1 MPVSCRDGALQP
13 PPTAATGWSTRLPA
27 GEFGRI
33 GTRRAATRVGPW
45 FWSLRDLDGQLS
57 LSDSERGEKGD
68 EEMQA
73 KRGDRILV
81 EGTVVGQPR
90 REGEVVEV
98 IGIDD
103 RTHYRV
109 RWQDGH
115 ESVFY
120 PGPDAHLVPSEE

>member
-1 MPVSCRDGALQP
+1 
-13 PPTAATGWSTRLPA
+13 
-27 GEFGRI
+27 
-33 GTRRAATRVGPW
+33 
-45 FWSLRDLDGQLS
+45 
-57 LSDSERGEKGD
+57 
-68 EEMQA
+68 MQA